1 MTTQA
6 ETAILAGCC
15 FWDMYKKKGI
25 DSFSKNDAVPNFVCM
40 WHRQVASE
48 ISMSITLIGT

>member
-15 FWDMYKKKGI
+15 FWDMYKKNG
-25 DSFSKNDAVPNFVCM
+25 DRFMF
-40 WHRQVASE
+40 QE
-48 ISMSITLIGT
+48 